1 MKTIPIQGQK
11 DKAQTVL
18 LLCICVALSLFLQA
32 AKFSIFPD
40 KYFYDA
46 SIVQGRM
53 QENVQFGFFDS
64 YANTTL
70 LFQALN
76 VLFPMNSQLWGGIV
90 VWAMA
95 LPFFIWMGL
104 KYLKPTWE
112 HYMLFGVYSVLLPI
126 FAWNTHKEALQFFF
140 FLLVAVVAMCCKERS
155 ATADVLLVALLLIW
169 CLVFRSYYLVTAAG
183 TAFFL
188 ILTWLPWNKWS
199 SAYRKRLILGAIC
212 AGIVLV
218 LLVALVKPDIL
229 VRFFDG
235 RMSVNR
241 TRGNDPD
248 ANTIILDV
256 IENPARTIPLYIVN
270 YVLAAFR
277 MMFPIEL
284 IAKGVQYVPFIVLQL
299 CWTGLLCHAVWSA
312 SHGKWKENWPEKRLL
327 AVTVAWYLVAFLFE
341 PDFGS
346 FIRHQAAI
354 FPVIFP
360 VLAKGIEV

>member
-1 MKTIPIQGQK
+1 M
-11 DKAQTVL
+11 
-18 LLCICVALSLFLQA
+18 
-32 AKFSIFPD
+32 
-40 KYFYDA
+40 
-46 SIVQGRM
+46 
-53 QENVQFGFFDS
+53 
-64 YANTTL
+64 
-70 LFQALN
+70 
-76 VLFPMNSQLWGGIV
+76 
-90 VWAMA
+90 
-95 LPFFIWMGL
+95 
-104 KYLKPTWE
+104 
-112 HYMLFGVYSVLLPI
+112 
-126 FAWNTHKEALQFFF
+126 QFFF

-199 SAYRKRLILGAIC
+199 PAYRKRLILGAIC

-218 LLVALVKPDIL
+218 LLVALAKPDIL

-241 TRGNDPD
+241 ARGNDPD

-299 CWTGLLCHAVWSA
+299 CWTGLLCHAVWLA

-354 FPVIFP
+354 FPVIFL

>member
-1 MKTIPIQGQK
+1 
-11 DKAQTVL
+11 
-18 LLCICVALSLFLQA
+18 
-32 AKFSIFPD
+32 
-40 KYFYDA
+40 
-46 SIVQGRM
+46 
-53 QENVQFGFFDS
+53 
-64 YANTTL
+64 
-70 LFQALN
+70 
-76 VLFPMNSQLWGGIV
+76 
-90 VWAMA
+90 
-95 LPFFIWMGL
+95 
-104 KYLKPTWE
+104 
-112 HYMLFGVYSVLLPI
+112 MLFGVYSVLLPI
-126 FAWNTHKEALQFFF
+126 FVWNTHKEALQFFF

-199 SAYRKRLILGAIC
+199 PAYRKRLILGAIC
-212 AGIVLV
+212 TGIVLV
-218 LLVALVKPDIL
+218 LLVALAKPDIL
-229 VRFFDG
+229 VRLFDG

-241 TRGNDPD
+241 ARGNDPD

-299 CWTGLLCHAVWSA
+299 CWTGLLCHAVWLA

-354 FPVIFP
+354 FPVIFL